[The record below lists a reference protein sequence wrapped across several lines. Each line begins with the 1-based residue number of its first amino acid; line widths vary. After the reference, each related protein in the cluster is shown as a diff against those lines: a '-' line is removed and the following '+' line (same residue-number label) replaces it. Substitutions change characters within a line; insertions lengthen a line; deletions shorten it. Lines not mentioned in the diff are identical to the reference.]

1 MGMARAERPDNLR
14 SDVEQDHYEAPEV
27 ASGGTSYQKE
37 YRTSFQ
43 TAGGSFT
50 TRGLTGGNKN
60 RVVGLSGQSRSSLVN
75 WDAGAT
81 SSPGFTQ

>member
-1 MGMARAERPDNLR
+1 MGLARAEQPDNLH
-14 SDVEQDHYEAPEV
+14 SDLEQDHYQGPE
-27 ASGGTSYQKE
+27 SGGTSYQKE

-50 TRGLTGGNKN
+50 TKGLTGGNKS
-60 RVVGLSGQSRSSLVN
+60 RVICLSGQSRSSLVN
-75 WDAGAT
+75 WDSGAT

>member
-1 MGMARAERPDNLR
+1 MGLARAENPDNVH
-14 SDVEQDHYEAPEV
+14 SDVEQDRYTGPD
-27 ASGGTSYQKE
+27 SGGTSYQKE

-50 TRGLTGGNKN
+50 TKGLTGGGGN
-60 RVVGLSGQSRSSLVN
+60 RVIGLSGQSRSSLVN
-75 WDAGAT
+75 WDSGAT

>member
-1 MGMARAERPDNLR
+1 MGLARAENPDGVH
-14 SDVEQDHYEAPEV
+14 SDLEQDRYQGPE
-27 ASGGTSYQKE
+27 SGGTSYQKE

-50 TRGLTGGNKN
+50 TKGLTGGNKN
-60 RVVGLSGQSRSSLVN
+60 RIIGLSGQSRSSLVN

>member
-1 MGMARAERPDNLR
+1 MTVARAENPEHLN
-14 SDVEQDHYEAPEV
+14 SDLEQDHYQGPE
-27 ASGGTSYQKE
+27 GGTSYQKE

-50 TRGLTGGNKN
+50 TKNLVGRDKN

>member
-1 MGMARAERPDNLR
+1 MGLARAEDPDRLH
-14 SDVEQDHYEAPEV
+14 SGIEQDRYTGTE
-27 ASGGTSYQKE
+27 SGGTSYQKE

-50 TRGLTGGNKN
+50 TKGLTGGNKD
-60 RVVGLSGQSRSSLVN
+60 RVIGLSGQSRSSLVN

>member
-1 MGMARAERPDNLR
+1 MGMARAEDPNRLH
-14 SDVEQDHYEAPEV
+14 SDIQQDHYTGP

-50 TRGLTGGNKN
+50 TKGLVGHDPH
-60 RVVGLSGQSRSSLVN
+60 RVIGLSGQSRSSLVN

>member
-1 MGMARAERPDNLR
+1 MGMSRAEHPDNLR
-14 SDVEQDHYEAPEV
+14 SDLEQDHYAGPE
-27 ASGGTSYQKE
+27 GGGASYQKE

-50 TRGLTGGNKN
+50 TKGLTGGHKN
-60 RVVGLSGQSRSSLVN
+60 RVIGLSGQSRSSLVN

-81 SSPGFTQ
+81 SSPGFMQ